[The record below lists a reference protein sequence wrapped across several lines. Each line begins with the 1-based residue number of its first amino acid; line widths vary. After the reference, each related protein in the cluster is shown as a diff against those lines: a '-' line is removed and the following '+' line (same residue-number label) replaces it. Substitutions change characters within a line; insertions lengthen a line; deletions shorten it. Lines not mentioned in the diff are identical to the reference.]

1 MRIGH
6 QGGAMREAA
15 GVLGA
20 AVLLVTLAGCGDW
33 TGPNA
38 DVVGNGRLATQAR
51 PVAGFAGVTLSGAG
65 RLIIEQTGREALTIT
80 AEDNILPLLTSEV
93 RNGSLILGTAPN
105 VSLHPTREI
114 VYRLEVRDL
123 YEIVVSGAGEIE
135 AVGVD
140 TPELHVVISG
150 AANVRVQGVADWQGL
165 VISGAGHYVA
175 HDLFSLIAT
184 VTVSGSGSALVRVS
198 DRLEATVSGS
208 GLVEYIGSPWVD
220 AEVSGTGVVRRI
232 G

>member
-1 MRIGH
+1 
-6 QGGAMREAA
+6 MREAA
-15 GVLGA
+15 GVVGA
-20 AVLLVTLAGCGDW
+20 VVLLVTLAGCSDW
-33 TGPNA
+33 TGPHA

-51 PVAGFAGVTLSGAG
+51 PVAGFDGVTLSGAG

-80 AEDNILPLLTSEV
+80 AEDNILPFLTSDV
-93 RNGSLILGTAPN
+93 RSGCLILGTTPD
-105 VSLHPTREI
+105 VSLSPTREI
-114 VYRLEVRDL
+114 VYRLEVREL
-123 YEIVVSGAGEIE
+123 YEIVISGAGDIE
-135 AVGVD
+135 VVGLD

-150 AANVRVQGVADWQGL
+150 AANVVVQGVADWQDL

-175 HDLFSLIAT
+175 RDLFSLIAT

-220 AEVSGTGVVRRI
+220 AEVSGTGAVRRI

>member
-1 MRIGH
+1 
-6 QGGAMREAA
+6 
-15 GVLGA
+15 
-20 AVLLVTLAGCGDW
+20 
-33 TGPNA
+33 
-38 DVVGNGRLATQAR
+38 VVGNGRLVTQAR
-51 PVAGFAGVTLSGAG
+51 PVAGFDGITLSGAG

-80 AEDNILPLLTSEV
+80 AEDNILPFLTSDI
-93 RNGSLILGTAPN
+93 RSGCLILGTVPD
-105 VSLHPTREI
+105 VSLSPTREI

-123 YEIVVSGAGEIE
+123 YEIVVSGAGDIE
-135 AVGVD
+135 AVGID
-140 TPELHVVISG
+140 TPELHVVVSG
-150 AANVRVQGVADWQGL
+150 AENIYVQGVADWQDL

-175 HDLFSLIAT
+175 RDLFSLIAT

-220 AEVSGTGVVRRI
+220 AEVSGTGAVRRI